1 MANCAHF
8 RMAPASAWAESTE
21 PQKRSSSIASRLG
34 NAIRAMKPTSKKS
47 TENQPSKFIA
57 DTLTEIE
64 ECSISNMPWKA
75 VNEDDISTQMSSSR
89 SSSSISISS
98 VDDLSSLPGSI
109 EEISMPCTSA
119 LKSELDEL
127 ALVIADRAR
136 ARGSGRVYQDV
147 RNAFLAV
154 DGDGD
159 GKLTHA
165 ETIAFCQ
172 SFNLSPEMTS
182 RFFTLLDIHKTGLA
196 SWSSFL
202 AKHSPVFMKSQYQ
215 KERYQLNAG
224 VRKVPAI
231 R

>member
-1 MANCAHF
+1 LGKFPIAITINC
-8 RMAPASAWAESTE
+8 
-21 PQKRSSSIASRLG
+21 QKRSSSIASRLG

-64 ECSISNMPWKA
+64 ECSISNMPLKA

-89 SSSSISISS
+89 SSSSISMSS

-119 LKSELDEL
+119 LKSELDEF

-136 ARGSGRVYQDV
+136 CRGSGRVYQDV

-159 GKLTHA
+159 GKLTQA
-165 ETIAFCQ
+165 ETVAFCQ
-172 SFNLSPEMTS
+172 SFDLTSPEMTS

-202 AKHSPVFMKSQYQ
+202 AKHSPVFMKSQYR
-215 KERYQLNAG
+215 KEGYQLNAG

-231 R
+231 H